1 MFKPGRERA
10 ALHYEHRLDDHRAL
24 QTPIIPKRRATRGRK
39 TQPAS
44 AS

>member
-1 MFKPGRERA
+1 MFKPDRDCT

-24 QTPIIPKRRATRGRK
+24 QTSIIPKRRATRGRK